1 MDFYFTDRKFNL
13 IEIASTDGQAPYQL
27 SVAADLESINAGA
40 RTLSGTLVFT
50 KEQANRINQ
59 MAALGNYVL
68 YHDKFGNDRFM
79 TIMDIRHDPLNGT
92 HDFTAEDAGVDLINE
107 TIGAYTADKAYDIA
121 YYINKFTYD
130 SGFKIGTNEIS
141 TLSRKLKWEGT
152 DETALAR
159 VLSVAT
165 QFDAELDFSFEISG
179 TNVVKRYIN
188 IYKHRGADNQIRL
201 YLDKDINNIVTTGD
215 IYDLYT
221 SVYATGGTPEG
232 SDKPITLKGYK
243 WTDTDGRY
251 ELGADGILR
260 DTVAVQLWSRLLS
273 NDNPNPIKSHIQR
286 SKIYEATTQAS
297 LLQSALGG
305 LKKAANPAIN
315 YEVDIAVLPDNV
327 TVGDTVHIVDDNEDL
342 YLSARVL
349 ELKYDYALEQYTATL
364 GDYLIE
370 HDQVSS
376 DLRELADQ
384 VKNMP
389 KVVQYYPWVRYADD
403 ADGNGFSMFPQ
414 DKAYMAVI
422 YGKTST
428 PSDNPSD
435 YSGKWQRV
443 VGPNGQDGADG
454 IVGPAGEDG
463 QTSYFHRAYANSLD
477 GKTDFSV
484 TDGNGKSYMGTYS
497 DFIKADSTDPTKYN
511 WALFKGP
518 QGVKGD
524 PGANGSKGPAGADGK
539 SSYLHTAYAQS
550 ADGKT
555 GFSTTDATD
564 ATYIGVYSDQTET
577 DSTDPAKYSWMK
589 AQGPAGADGAQ
600 GTPGKAGAD
609 GRTPYVHYAWATN
622 STGTTGF
629 STTDANGK
637 TYVGVCTDY
646 NQADPTTPSSY
657 TWSLFV
663 GPKGD
668 KGEAG
673 VQGLQGPKGDQGI
686 AGPKGSDGKTQYTHI
701 AYANSADGK
710 TDFTVSDSN
719 REYIGMYV
727 DFTATDSTTPADY
740 SWTLVKGANG
750 ANGTAGKPG
759 ADGKTPYFHTAWAN
773 SADGKTDFSTT
784 VSANKKYLGTCTDF
798 TSADPTDYTKYAW
811 SLIQGPKGDK
821 GDKGDTGVG
830 VAGPKGEDG
839 RTPYTHTAWS
849 WSSDG
854 SDRFMTGYPN
864 ENLFQG
870 SSLKDLSV
878 FGEWVPSGGKS
889 ELKDGIYTY
898 STGTTSQGG
907 LHIYYEKDNLIPNE
921 TYSISLLTKG
931 NGNQHITY
939 RFMDTTGTWG
949 AWSVASEMLT
959 ATNTWQ
965 TLQGKFTV
973 PNTGYRQIQI
983 AFYVQNTGSI
993 ISSTK
998 PKLEE
1003 GDTASPYTP
1012 SPSDNYQA
1020 AYPTYRGE
1028 YTDYTETDSTDPK
1041 RYTWTRILGEK
1052 GQDGAQGTPGK
1063 AGADGRTPYF
1073 HQAWADSQDGKT
1085 NFSTTVSLG
1094 KKYLGTYTDFISA
1107 DSTDPTKYRWT
1118 ELVGAMEVG
1127 GENLIRN
1134 GNFINQTSTHWRDWN
1149 GATGATREISKPG
1162 TDWPANTG
1170 GVIHL
1175 VNPNGGQWGY
1185 AQDNIKVAKGGTYTI
1200 SVVVTGTQGTKVALQ
1215 HGNGG
1220 TDAWQ
1225 AKEIVKPTSGMDTL
1239 SYTFKVGNDAETTNI
1254 YVGFGQNGK
1263 GTVWMSRITLQKGN
1277 VATDWEPAPGDTD
1290 EKIDAI
1296 IPPPS
1301 SGISYPS
1308 NPKKGQQHWLTDAN
1322 GKPKGL
1328 FQYDGSKWVAVP
1340 VNADTISANT
1350 LNGMTINGVT
1360 INGSTINSPNINV
1373 PFNNVPANPDEPA
1386 NSPYAQLVSGTT
1398 QLTSNLKISANL
1410 TDGTNKTAQWLRT
1423 LVSPQGFSNIISTPD
1438 ASKAL
1443 SQIDISFGSMF
1454 LSEWHEGVT
1463 ANDGF
1468 VSSYFGAGDAT
1479 TYEYVDALAA
1489 NDNINSGTVRYTRKG
1504 SQVNVGF
1511 RFSLKNDTG
1520 WVALGKIRTGYT
1532 PASLASVGINCPSL
1546 SYRGYSCVVYPNND
1560 GWRLIPTSGQG
1571 VGTFQGSVS
1580 YTTYD
1585 YYPYNDAK

>member
-27 SVAADLESINAGA
+27 STAPDFQSVKAAA
-40 RTLSGTLVFT
+40 RTLSGTLIFT
-50 KEQANRINQ
+50 REQANRINQ

-68 YHDKFGNDRFM
+68 YHDKFGKDRFM

-107 TIGAYTADKAYDIA
+107 TVGAYTADKAYNIA

-130 SGFKIGTNEIS
+130 SGFEIGTNEIS
-141 TLSRKLKWEGT
+141 TLSRKLKWDST
-152 DETALAR
+152 DETSLAR
-159 VLSVAT
+159 ILSVAT

-188 IYKHRGADNQIRL
+188 IYKHRGADNQVRL

-243 WTDTDGRY
+243 WTDPDGRY

-260 DTVAVQLWSRLLS
+260 DTVAVQLWSRILS
-273 NDNPNPIKSHIQR
+273 NDNPNPTKHHLQR
-286 SKIYEATTQAS
+286 SKSYEASTQAS

-305 LKKAANPAIN
+305 LKKAVNPAVN
-315 YEVDIAVLPDNV
+315 YEVDIAVLPENIEI
-327 TVGDTVHIVDDNEDL
+327 GDTVHIVDDNEDL

-370 HDQVSS
+370 VSTV
-376 DLRELADQ
+376 DEKLKELADNL
-384 VKNMP
+384 KEMP
-389 KVVQYYPWVRYADD
+389 KAIQYYPWVRYADD

-435 YSGKWQRV
+435 YAGKWQRV

-511 WALFKGP
+511 WALFKGDKGDNGTDGVAGKDGIGIKSTAITYALGDSGTTTP
-518 QGVKGD
+518 ATGWTTSVPSLVKGKYLWTKTVWLYTD
-524 PGANGSKGPAGADGK
+524 NTSESGYSTTYIGKDGNDGNNGLAGKDGVGISATKVEYVGSTSGTTKPTSGWLTTVPSVAAGNFLWTRTTWSYTDGTSESGYSVAKMGEKGDQGIKGPVGADGK
-539 SSYLHTAYAQS
+539 SS
-550 ADGKT
+550 
-555 GFSTTDATD
+555 
-564 ATYIGVYSDQTET
+564 
-577 DSTDPAKYSWMK
+577 
-589 AQGPAGADGAQ
+589 
-600 GTPGKAGAD
+600 
-609 GRTPYVHYAWATN
+609 
-622 STGTTGF
+622 
-629 STTDANGK
+629 
-637 TYVGVCTDY
+637 
-646 NQADPTTPSSY
+646 
-657 TWSLFV
+657 
-663 GPKGD
+663 
-668 KGEAG
+668 
-673 VQGLQGPKGDQGI
+673 
-686 AGPKGSDGKTQYTHI
+686 YTHI
-701 AYANSADGK
+701 AYANS
-710 TDFTVSDSN
+710 SDSERN
-719 REYIGMYV
+719 MNNWVLSDPAKEAAKIAYKDGTNIIDYKGVGNWENFGMPIKAKKGTKFSFTFSWSQPATSGYFSVYLSEDKNGASGSGKPAGVKKLDLAATAQTNKLYTIEDTAITDTMYLVFTGGSVTDGVQYQFKLSIQQDFSQDPNNHEYMGWYS
-727 DFTATDSTTPADY
+727 DFMATDS
-740 SWTLVKGANG
+740 N
-750 ANGTAGKPG
+750 
-759 ADGKTPYFHTAWAN
+759 
-773 SADGKTDFSTT
+773 
-784 VSANKKYLGTCTDF
+784 
-798 TSADPTDYTKYAW
+798 DPSQYGW
-811 SLIQGPKGDK
+811 ILI
-821 GDKGDTGVG
+821 
-830 VAGPKGEDG
+830 KGEDG
-839 RTPYTHTAWS
+839 
-849 WSSDG
+849 SD
-854 SDRFMTGYPN
+854 
-864 ENLFQG
+864 
-870 SSLKDLSV
+870 
-878 FGEWVPSGGKS
+878 
-889 ELKDGIYTY
+889 
-898 STGTTSQGG
+898 
-907 LHIYYEKDNLIPNE
+907 
-921 TYSISLLTKG
+921 
-931 NGNQHITY
+931 
-939 RFMDTTGTWG
+939 
-949 AWSVASEMLT
+949 
-959 ATNTWQ
+959 
-965 TLQGKFTV
+965 
-973 PNTGYRQIQI
+973 
-983 AFYVQNTGSI
+983 
-993 ISSTK
+993 
-998 PKLEE
+998 
-1003 GDTASPYTP
+1003 
-1012 SPSDNYQA
+1012 
-1020 AYPTYRGE
+1020 
-1028 YTDYTETDSTDPK
+1028 
-1041 RYTWTRILGEK
+1041 
-1052 GQDGAQGTPGK
+1052 GTPGK
-1063 AGADGRTPYF
+1063 AGVDGRTPYF

-1328 FQYDGSKWVAVP
+1328 FQYDGTEWVAVP

-1373 PFNNVPANPDEPA
+1373 PFNNVPTNPDEPEG
-1386 NSPYAQLVSGTT
+1386 SPFATFVSGTT
-1398 QLTSNLKISANL
+1398 KLTSNLNISGNI
-1410 TDGTNKTAQWLRT
+1410 TDGTNKTPQWVKT

-1443 SQIDISFGSMF
+1443 SVVEISLGAMF
-1454 LSEWHEGVT
+1454 LSEWHSDVT

-1468 VSSYFGAGDAT
+1468 VSSYLKAGDAT
-1479 TYEYVDALAA
+1479 TYERKDVIKDTANFKDAV
-1489 NDNINSGTVRYTRKG
+1489 IRYSRKG
-1504 SQVNVGF
+1504 TQVNVGF
-1511 RFSLKNDTG
+1511 AFTLLSETG
-1520 WVALGKIRTGYT
+1520 WVGLSTIPKGYT
-1532 PASLASVGINCPSL
+1532 PASLASVGITCPSL
-1546 SYRGYSCVVYPNND
+1546 SFQGYFCVVYPNGS
-1560 GWRLIPTSGQG
+1560 GWRLIPNKGQG
-1571 VGTFQGSVS
+1571 KGGFQGTVS
-1580 YTTYD
+1580 YVTYD
-1585 YYPYNDAK
+1585 DYPYNDAVH